1 MPDVLLSNGVSV
13 EVAVPT
19 TPEVE
24 IPASLSQSV
33 TVVPVVGPAGPPGAT
48 YAHHQTSAASQWTV
62 NHNLAAPREPT
73 VLLDSAPTEPV
84 TADVIHPDLNTT
96 LILFPV
102 PVTGWAYL

>member
-1 MPDVLLSNGVSV
+1 MPDLLLEAGVAV
-13 EVAVPT
+13 EVVSPA
-19 TPEVE
+19 TPNVE
-24 IPASLSQSV
+24 APQISQLVS
-33 TVVPVVGPAGPPGAT
+33 VVPVVGPAGPPGAT

-62 NHNLAAPREPT
+62 NHNLGAPREPT

-84 TADVIHPDLNTT
+84 TADVIHPDLNNT